1 MTSGRPSVPRSV
13 AGWGT
18 AAVAFVAAYSVLLA
32 LAVLAVVGL
41 AVLDDYAV
49 GVDEGLQHGRGQA
62 AIAYALGETET
73 LRPPG
78 PPHNRYY
85 GVVFEVPLVL
95 VERLL
100 GLTDSRAIYL
110 SRHLLT
116 HLCFLAGGGGAAWLA
131 SRLFGSRW
139 LALLALGLFVLHP
152 RLYAHSFFN
161 AKDIPFLV
169 AFLGCLGLIHR
180 AWQRGGVGAYALC
193 GVGVG
198 VATNLRI
205 MGGGL
210 FVAVVVMRVVD
221 WVRAGNRAE
230 RRQVGRTLGVFGL
243 ASVLTLYAVSPY
255 LWGNPLELL
264 DAIAVLS
271 QHSHRPTMLFQGE
284 AIRWPDLP
292 AHYIPTWL
300 AITTPP
306 GVLLLSLIGTAGGLW
321 QTLTHPGEL
330 LRNPTTRFEGLLVAC
345 VLLPIGAVI
354 VLNAN
359 VYNGWRQMY
368 FLYAPLCL
376 LAVAGLR
383 RLAGMCRWPALRAGV
398 HGLAVAGL
406 AGVVIEMVGLHPYQ
420 HLYFNRLVD
429 RNTPEYLRGQYS
441 MDYWWTAYRE
451 GLEYLF
457 QHYPA
462 SPISLAE
469 YSVNW
474 AILPKADRRRIVF
487 ADGIGEEVD
496 FHMSSPRDKSRNLPF
511 APVVYT
517 RQVYNNTIF
526 TVSAIDPTVVDAA
539 TAERY
544 RQLYQATTAG
554 RPLLRSAFD
563 LYLDGATLTWVKAP
577 CHPADMRG
585 RFVVDVIPVDP
596 AAAAGRPWW
605 RPGAGREV
613 LHFDFFDYG
622 VRVDGACLLRPPLP
636 PYAIQTLEVRM
647 IAPGDIEHLHVAIEW
662 TPAGVT
668 ATERVLNPVVAAT
681 AERYR
686 QLYRATTAGR
696 PLLRSAFDL
705 YLEGATLS
713 WVKAPC
719 RPADVQGRFA
729 VDVIPVDPAA
739 AAGRP
744 GWRPGAG
751 REILHFDFS
760 DYGAYFDGTCLIR
773 HPLPPY
779 AIQTLEVR
787 LITPR
792 EARVDRWHV
801 DTEWHIEWTP
811 AGVTATERVLNP
823 VVAATAERYRQLYR
837 ATTAGRPLLRSAFDL
852 YREGATLSWVKAPC
866 HLADVRGRFVVY
878 VVPVDPAAAAG
889 RPRWRPGAG
898 REILP
903 FRFADYGAS
912 LDGTCLL
919 RHPLP
924 PYAIQTLEARLIT
937 LEGVDRWH
945 VALAW
950 SAAGVRTTDLL
961 EARYR
966 AVVAA
971 PPVARSAF
979 ALYLE
984 GRTLTYVK
992 AGCQRAD
999 TQGLF
1004 FLEVFPRDR
1013 AVLAAAR
1020 RPAGFAV
1027 LDFSFDDWWWHAMPH
1042 VQQAARF
1049 ADKCLATVRLPAYP
1063 LARLRTGQVAEAG
1076 GGWAVDVALPERGG
1090 AGRPLPGV
1098 SQ

>member
-13 AGWGT
+13 GRWCT
-18 AAVAFVAAYSVLLA
+18 AAVAFVAAHSIPLA
-32 LAVLAVVGL
+32 LAVLVVVGM
-41 AVLDDYAV
+41 AVLDDY
-49 GVDEGLQHGRGQA
+49 GVAWDETAQHQIA
-62 AIAYALGETET
+62 QTAIAYALGDTET

-78 PPHNRYY
+78 PPSDRYY

-161 AKDIPFLV
+161 TKDIPFLV
-169 AFLGCLGLIHR
+169 AFLGCLALIHR

-210 FVAVVVMRVVD
+210 FVAVVGGRVVD

-243 ASVLTLYAVSPY
+243 ASVLTLYTVSPY

-284 AIRWPDLP
+284 AIHWPAIP

-306 GVLLLSLIGTAGGLW
+306 GVLLLSLIGAAGVLR
-321 QTLTHPGEL
+321 QTLTHPGEW

-345 VLLPIGAVI
+345 VLLPVGAVI
-354 VLNAN
+354 ILNAN
-359 VYNGWRQMY
+359 VYNNWRHMY

-383 RLAGMCRWPALRAGV
+383 RLAGVCRWPALRVGV
-398 HGLAVAGL
+398 YGLAVAGL

-429 RNTPEYLRGQYS
+429 RHTPEYLRGQY
-441 MDYWWTAYRE
+441 DEGRWGTAYRE
-451 GLEYLF
+451 GLEYLL
-457 QHYPA
+457 QRYPA
-462 SPISLAE
+462 SPVSLVPGHSSGRPTA
-469 YSVNW
+469 YQIRNW
-474 AILPKADRRRIVF
+474 GSLPKADRRRIVF
-487 ADGIGEEVD
+487 ADGMEEEGD
-496 FHMSSPRDKSRNLPF
+496 FYVTDHMFSPWDKSRDLPF
-511 APVVYT
+511 APLVYT
-517 RQVYNNTIF
+517 RQVYNNTIL
-526 TVSAIDPTVVDAA
+526 TVSA
-539 TAERY
+539 
-544 RQLYQATTAG
+544 
-554 RPLLRSAFD
+554 S
-563 LYLDGATLTWVKAP
+563 
-577 CHPADMRG
+577 
-585 RFVVDVIPVDP
+585 DP
-596 AAAAGRPWW
+596 A
-605 RPGAGREV
+605 
-613 LHFDFFDYG
+613 L
-622 VRVDGACLLRPPLP
+622 VD
-636 PYAIQTLEVRM
+636 
-647 IAPGDIEHLHVAIEW
+647 
-662 TPAGVT
+662 
-668 ATERVLNPVVAAT
+668 AAT

-686 QLYRATTAGR
+686 QLYRATTAKP

-713 WVKAPC
+713 WVKVPC
-719 RPADVQGRFA
+719 RPADM
-729 VDVIPVDPAA
+729 
-739 AAGRP
+739 
-744 GWRPGAG
+744 
-751 REILHFDFS
+751 
-760 DYGAYFDGTCLIR
+760 
-773 HPLPPY
+773 
-779 AIQTLEVR
+779 
-787 LITPR
+787 
-792 EARVDRWHV
+792 
-801 DTEWHIEWTP
+801 
-811 AGVTATERVLNP
+811 
-823 VVAATAERYRQLYR
+823 
-837 ATTAGRPLLRSAFDL
+837 
-852 YREGATLSWVKAPC
+852 
-866 HLADVRGRFVVY
+866 RGRFVVY
-878 VVPVDPAAAAG
+878 VVPVDPAAAAD
-889 RPRWRPGAG
+889 RPAWRSGPGI
-898 REILP
+898 EILN
-903 FRFADYGAS
+903 FGFSDYGVR
-912 LDGTCLL
+912 LDGACLI
-919 RHPLP
+919 RCPLP

-937 LEGVDRWH
+937 PGGVDRWH

-950 SAAGVRTTDLL
+950 SAAGVRATDLL
-961 EARYR
+961 EATYR
-966 AVVAA
+966 AAVAT
-971 PPVARSAF
+971 PPVARSDF

-999 TQGLF
+999 TQGRF
-1004 FLEVFPRDR
+1004 FLHVFPRDR
-1013 AVLAAAR
+1013 AVLTAAR

-1027 LDFSFDDWWWHAMPH
+1027 LDFGFDWWRHYMPH

-1063 LARLRTGQVAEAG
+1063 LARLRTGQVASEKPI
-1076 GGWAVDVALPERGG
+1076 WAVEFPVADQVSWPVPASSG
-1090 AGRPLPGV
+1090 AR
-1098 SQ
+1098 S

>member
-1 MTSGRPSVPRSV
+1 MSSGRPSVPWSV

-18 AAVAFVAAYSVLLA
+18 AAVAFVARHSVLLA

-41 AVLDDYAV
+41 AVLDDYGV
-49 GVDEGLQHGRGQA
+49 GVDEELQRGRGQA

-100 GLTDSRAIYL
+100 GLTDSRAIHL

-221 WVRAGNRAE
+221 WVRAGSRAE

-243 ASVLTLYAVSPY
+243 AGVLTLYAVSPY

-264 DAIAVLS
+264 DAIAILS
-271 QHSHRPTMLFQGE
+271 QHPSRPPTLFQGE
-284 AIRWPDLP
+284 AIRWPAIP

-306 GVLLLSLIGTAGGLW
+306 GVLLLSLIGAAGVLW

-345 VLLPIGAVI
+345 VLLPVGAVI

-359 VYNGWRQMY
+359 VYNGWRHMY

-383 RLAGMCRWPALRAGV
+383 RLAGVCRWPALRAGV

-406 AGVVIEMVGLHPYQ
+406 AGVVIEMVGLHPHQ

-429 RNTPEYLRGQYS
+429 RSTPEYLRGQYQ
-441 MDYWWTAYRE
+441 MDSWETAYLE
-451 GLEYLF
+451 GLEYLL
-457 QHYPA
+457 QRQPA
-462 SPISLAE
+462 SPISLVPDRIPP
-469 YSVNW
+469 YIMNR
-474 AILPKADRRRIVF
+474 AILPKADRRRIIL
-487 ADGIGEEVD
+487 ADGVEEGD
-496 FHMSSPRDKSRNLPF
+496 FSLDSSGFRGWGAHYDRPF
-511 APVVYT
+511 APIVYT
-517 RQVYNNTIF
+517 RQVYNNTIL
-526 TVSAIDPTVVDAA
+526 VVRA
-539 TAERY
+539 
-544 RQLYQATTAG
+544 
-554 RPLLRSAFD
+554 S
-563 LYLDGATLTWVKAP
+563 
-577 CHPADMRG
+577 
-585 RFVVDVIPVDP
+585 DP
-596 AAAAGRPWW
+596 AT
-605 RPGAGREV
+605 V
-613 LHFDFFDYG
+613 
-622 VRVDGACLLRPPLP
+622 
-636 PYAIQTLEVRM
+636 
-647 IAPGDIEHLHVAIEW
+647 
-662 TPAGVT
+662 
-668 ATERVLNPVVAAT
+668 
-681 AERYR
+681 
-686 QLYRATTAGR
+686 
-696 PLLRSAFDL
+696 
-705 YLEGATLS
+705 
-713 WVKAPC
+713 
-719 RPADVQGRFA
+719 
-729 VDVIPVDPAA
+729 
-739 AAGRP
+739 
-744 GWRPGAG
+744 
-751 REILHFDFS
+751 
-760 DYGAYFDGTCLIR
+760 
-773 HPLPPY
+773 
-779 AIQTLEVR
+779 
-787 LITPR
+787 
-792 EARVDRWHV
+792 
-801 DTEWHIEWTP
+801 
-811 AGVTATERVLNP
+811 
-823 VVAATAERYRQLYR
+823 ERYRQLYR

-852 YREGATLSWVKAPC
+852 YRDGATLSWVKAPC
-866 HLADVRGRFVVY
+866 RLADVWGRFTVY

-889 RPRWRPGAG
+889 RPRWRPGPG

-903 FRFADYGAS
+903 FRFSDYGVH
-912 LDGTCLL
+912 LDGACLI

-937 LEGVDRWH
+937 PGGVDRWH

-966 AVVAA
+966 AVVAV

-999 TQGLF
+999 TRGRF
-1004 FLEVFPRDR
+1004 FLHVFPRDR
-1013 AVLAAAR
+1013 GVLAAAR
-1020 RPAGFAV
+1020 RSLGFAV
-1027 LDFSFDDWWWHAMPH
+1027 LDFSFDDWWRHAMPH

-1049 ADKCLATVRLPAYP
+1049 ADKCLATVQLPAYP
-1063 LARLRTGQVAEAG
+1063 LARLRTGQVAGAG

>member
-1 MTSGRPSVPRSV
+1 MSSGRPSVPWSV

-18 AAVAFVAAYSVLLA
+18 AAVAFVARHSVLLA

-41 AVLDDYAV
+41 AVLDDYGV
-49 GVDEGLQHGRGQA
+49 GVDEDQQHGIGQT
-62 AIAYALGETET
+62 AIAYALGDTET

-78 PPHNRYY
+78 PSHNRYY

-131 SRLFGSRW
+131 ARLFGSRW

-161 AKDIPFLV
+161 TKDIPFLV
-169 AFLGCLGLIHR
+169 AFLGCLALIHR

-210 FVAVVVMRVVD
+210 FVAVMVMRVVD

-243 ASVLTLYAVSPY
+243 AGALTLYAVSPY

-271 QHSHRPTMLFQGE
+271 QHPYRPTMLFQGE
-284 AIRWPDLP
+284 VIRWPAIP

-306 GVLLLSLIGTAGGLW
+306 GVLLLSLIGAAGVLW
-321 QTLTHPGEL
+321 QTLTHPGEW

-345 VLLPIGAVI
+345 VLLPVGAVI

-359 VYNGWRQMY
+359 VNNGWRQMY

-383 RLAGMCRWPALRAGV
+383 RLAGVCRWPALRAGV

-406 AGVVIEMVGLHPYQ
+406 AGVVIEMVELHPYQ

-429 RNTPEYLRGQYS
+429 RHTPEYLRGQYG
-441 MDYWWTAYRE
+441 MDYWLTAHRE
-451 GLEYLF
+451 GLEYLLRR
-457 QHYPA
+457 YPA
-462 SPISLAE
+462 SPVSLVPE
-469 YSVNW
+469 HPNDIHPYTMNR
-474 AILPKADRRRIVF
+474 AILPKADRRRLVI
-487 ADGIGEEVD
+487 ADGMEEGD
-496 FHMSSPRDKSRNLPF
+496 FSLHNSGFRGWEARYDRPF
-511 APVVYT
+511 APIVYT
-517 RQVYNNTIF
+517 RQVYNNTILVVRASDPA
-526 TVSAIDPTVVDAA
+526 TV
-539 TAERY
+539 ERY
-544 RQLYQATTAG
+544 RQFYRVATAG
-554 RPLLRSAFD
+554 PPLLRSEFD
-563 LYLDGATLTWVKAP
+563 LYLD
-577 CHPADMRG
+577 
-585 RFVVDVIPVDP
+585 
-596 AAAAGRPWW
+596 
-605 RPGAGREV
+605 
-613 LHFDFFDYG
+613 
-622 VRVDGACLLRPPLP
+622 
-636 PYAIQTLEVRM
+636 
-647 IAPGDIEHLHVAIEW
+647 
-662 TPAGVT
+662 
-668 ATERVLNPVVAAT
+668 
-681 AERYR
+681 
-686 QLYRATTAGR
+686 
-696 PLLRSAFDL
+696 
-705 YLEGATLS
+705 GATLS

-719 RPADVQGRFA
+719 R
-729 VDVIPVDPAA
+729 
-739 AAGRP
+739 
-744 GWRPGAG
+744 
-751 REILHFDFS
+751 
-760 DYGAYFDGTCLIR
+760 
-773 HPLPPY
+773 
-779 AIQTLEVR
+779 
-787 LITPR
+787 
-792 EARVDRWHV
+792 
-801 DTEWHIEWTP
+801 
-811 AGVTATERVLNP
+811 
-823 VVAATAERYRQLYR
+823 
-837 ATTAGRPLLRSAFDL
+837 
-852 YREGATLSWVKAPC
+852 
-866 HLADVRGRFVVY
+866 LADVWGRFTVY

-889 RPRWRPGAG
+889 RPRWRPGPG

-903 FRFADYGAS
+903 FRFADYGVH
-912 LDGTCLL
+912 LDGACLI

-937 LEGVDRWH
+937 PGGVDRWH

-961 EARYR
+961 QARYR

-999 TQGLF
+999 TRGRF
-1004 FLEVFPRDR
+1004 FLEVFPRER
-1013 AVLAAAR
+1013 GVLAAAR
-1020 RPAGFAV
+1020 RSLGFAV
-1027 LDFSFDDWWWHAMPH
+1027 LDFSFDDWWRHAMPH

-1049 ADKCLATVRLPAYP
+1049 ADKCLATVQLPAYP
-1063 LARLRTGQVAEAG
+1063 LARLRTGQVAGAG

>member
-1 MTSGRPSVPRSV
+1 MSSGRPSVPRSV

-18 AAVAFVAAYSVLLA
+18 AAVAFVARHRVLLA
-32 LAVLAVVGL
+32 LAVLAVVGV
-41 AVLDDYAV
+41 AVLDDYGV
-49 GVDEGLQHGRGQA
+49 GVDEGQQRVIGQT
-62 AIAYALGETET
+62 AIAYALGDTET
-73 LRPPG
+73 LHPPG
-78 PPHNRYY
+78 PPSDRYY

-152 RLYAHSFFN
+152 RLYAHSFVN
-161 AKDIPFLV
+161 TKDIPFLV
-169 AFLGCLGLIHR
+169 AFLGCLALIHR

-243 ASVLTLYAVSPY
+243 AGVLTLYAVSPH
-255 LWGNPLELL
+255 LWSNPLEVVETFT
-264 DAIAVLS
+264 VLS
-271 QHSHRPTMLFQGE
+271 QHPYRPSMLFQGE
-284 AIRWPDLP
+284 FISWPDLP

-306 GVLLLSLIGTAGGLW
+306 GVLLLSLIGTAGVLW

-330 LRNPTTRFEGLLVAC
+330 LRNPATRFEGLLVAC
-345 VLLPIGAVI
+345 VLLPVGVVI

-359 VYNGWRQMY
+359 VYNGWRHMY

-383 RLAGMCRWPALRAGV
+383 RLAGVCRWPALRAGV
-398 HGLAVAGL
+398 YGLAVAGL

-429 RNTPEYLRGQYS
+429 RSTPEYLRGQYR
-441 MDYWWTAYRE
+441 MDSWRTAHRE
-451 GLEYLF
+451 GLEYLL
-457 QHYPA
+457 QRQPA
-462 SPISLAE
+462 SPVLVKDSM
-469 YSVNW
+469 SR

-487 ADGIGEEVD
+487 ADGREEEVD
-496 FHMSSPRDKSRNLPF
+496 FYVTTYMSNLWDKSRNLPF
-511 APVVYT
+511 APIVYT
-517 RQVYNNTIF
+517 RQVYNNTIL
-526 TVSAIDPTVVDAA
+526 TVLAIDPTVVDAA

-544 RQLYQATTAG
+544 RQL
-554 RPLLRSAFD
+554 
-563 LYLDGATLTWVKAP
+563 
-577 CHPADMRG
+577 H
-585 RFVVDVIPVDP
+585 
-596 AAAAGRPWW
+596 
-605 RPGAGREV
+605 
-613 LHFDFFDYG
+613 
-622 VRVDGACLLRPPLP
+622 
-636 PYAIQTLEVRM
+636 
-647 IAPGDIEHLHVAIEW
+647 
-662 TPAGVT
+662 
-668 ATERVLNPVVAAT
+668 
-681 AERYR
+681 
-686 QLYRATTAGR
+686 
-696 PLLRSAFDL
+696 
-705 YLEGATLS
+705 
-713 WVKAPC
+713 
-719 RPADVQGRFA
+719 
-729 VDVIPVDPAA
+729 
-739 AAGRP
+739 
-744 GWRPGAG
+744 
-751 REILHFDFS
+751 
-760 DYGAYFDGTCLIR
+760 
-773 HPLPPY
+773 
-779 AIQTLEVR
+779 
-787 LITPR
+787 
-792 EARVDRWHV
+792 
-801 DTEWHIEWTP
+801 
-811 AGVTATERVLNP
+811 
-823 VVAATAERYRQLYR
+823 R

-852 YREGATLSWVKAPC
+852 YRDGATLTWVKAPC
-866 HLADVRGRFVVY
+866 RPADVRGRFVVS

-889 RPRWRPGAG
+889 RPVWRPRSG
-898 REILP
+898 REILH
-903 FRFADYGAS
+903 FDFYDYGVR
-912 LDGTCLL
+912 LDGACLL

-924 PYAIQTLEARLIT
+924 PYAIQTLEARQIAPG
-937 LEGVDRWH
+937 GVDRWH

-950 SAAGVRTTDLL
+950 SAAGVRATDLL

-966 AVVAA
+966 AVVAV

-992 AGCQRAD
+992 AGCQPAD
-999 TQGLF
+999 TQGRF
-1004 FLEVFPRDR
+1004 FLHVFPRDR

-1020 RPAGFAV
+1020 RSLGFAV
-1027 LDFSFDDWWWHAMPH
+1027 LAFGFDGWRHDISH

-1049 ADKCLATVRLPAYP
+1049 ADKCLVTVRLPSYP

>member
-1 MTSGRPSVPRSV
+1 MSSGRPSVPRSV

-18 AAVAFVAAYSVLLA
+18 AAVAFVARHSVLLA

-41 AVLDDYAV
+41 AVLDDYGV
-49 GVDEGLQHGRGQA
+49 GVDEQALRRIAQA
-62 AIAYALGETET
+62 AIAYALGDTET

-78 PPHNRYY
+78 PSHNRYY

-161 AKDIPFLV
+161 TKDIPFLV
-169 AFLGCLGLIHR
+169 AFLGCLALIHR

-210 FVAVVVMRVVD
+210 FVAVMVMRVVD

-243 ASVLTLYAVSPY
+243 ASALTLYAVSPY

-271 QHSHRPTMLFQGE
+271 QHPYRPPMLFQGE
-284 AIRWPDLP
+284 VIRWPAIP

-306 GVLLLSLIGTAGGLW
+306 GVLLLSLIGAAGVLW
-321 QTLTHPGEL
+321 QTLTHPGEW

-345 VLLPIGAVI
+345 VLLPVGAVI

-383 RLAGMCRWPALRAGV
+383 RLAGVCRWPALRAGV
-398 HGLAVAGL
+398 YGLAVAGL

-429 RNTPEYLRGQYS
+429 RHTPEYLRGQY
-441 MDYWWTAYRE
+441 DEGRWETAYRE
-451 GLEYLF
+451 GLEYLL

-462 SPISLAE
+462 SPVL
-469 YSVNW
+469 VNRSMSR

-487 ADGIGEEVD
+487 ADEIEEEVD
-496 FHMSSPRDKSRNLPF
+496 FHVTDHISNPWDKRRDRPF

-539 TAERY
+539 T
-544 RQLYQATTAG
+544 
-554 RPLLRSAFD
+554 
-563 LYLDGATLTWVKAP
+563 V
-577 CHPADMRG
+577 
-585 RFVVDVIPVDP
+585 
-596 AAAAGRPWW
+596 
-605 RPGAGREV
+605 
-613 LHFDFFDYG
+613 
-622 VRVDGACLLRPPLP
+622 
-636 PYAIQTLEVRM
+636 
-647 IAPGDIEHLHVAIEW
+647 
-662 TPAGVT
+662 
-668 ATERVLNPVVAAT
+668 
-681 AERYR
+681 ERYR
-686 QLYRATTAGR
+686 QLYRATTAGP

-705 YLEGATLS
+705 YLEGATLT

-719 RPADVQGRFA
+719 RPADVRGRFA

-739 AAGRP
+739 AAGHLR
-744 GWRPGAG
+744 WRPGAG
-751 REILHFDFS
+751 REVLHFGFS
-760 DYGAYFDGTCLIR
+760 DYGVRVDGACLLR

-779 AIQTLEVR
+779 AIHALEVR
-787 LITPR
+787 MVAPGDIERL
-792 EARVDRWHV
+792 HV
-801 DTEWHIEWTP
+801 DIEWTP
-811 AGVTATERVLNP
+811 AGVTATERVLDP
-823 VVAATAERYRQLYR
+823 VDGATAERYRQLYR
-837 ATTAGRPLLRSAFDL
+837 ATTAGPPLLRSEFDL
-852 YREGATLSWVKAPC
+852 YLDGATLSWVKAPC
-866 HLADVRGRFVVY
+866 LPADVQGRFVVY

-889 RPRWRPGAG
+889 RPRWRPGPG
-898 REILP
+898 REIRH
-903 FRFADYGAS
+903 FDFSDYGVH
-912 LDGTCLL
+912 LDGACLI

-937 LEGVDRWH
+937 PGGVDRWH

-950 SAAGVRTTDLL
+950 SAAGVRAIDLL

-979 ALYLE
+979 ALYLD

-999 TQGLF
+999 TRGRF
-1004 FLEVFPRDR
+1004 FLHVFPRDR

-1020 RPAGFAV
+1020 RSLGFAV
-1027 LDFSFDDWWWHAMPH
+1027 LDFGFDWWRHDISH

-1049 ADKCLATVRLPAYP
+1049 ADKCLATVQLPSYP
-1063 LARLRTGQVAEAG
+1063 LARLRTGQVAGAG
-1076 GGWAVDVALPERGG
+1076 RGWAVDVALPERGG

>member
-18 AAVAFVAAYSVLLA
+18 AAVAFVAAHSVLLA

-41 AVLDDYAV
+41 AVVDDYGV
-49 GVDEGLQHGRGQA
+49 GRDDPGQRGIGQA
-62 AIAYALGETET
+62 AIAYALGDTET

-78 PPHNRYY
+78 PSHNRYY

-161 AKDIPFLV
+161 TKDIPFLV
-169 AFLGCLGLIHR
+169 AFLGCLALIHR

-210 FVAVVVMRVVD
+210 FVAVMVMRVVD
-221 WVRAGNRAE
+221 WVRAGSRAE

-243 ASVLTLYAVSPY
+243 AGVLTLYAVSPY

-271 QHSHRPTMLFQGE
+271 QHPYRPSMLFQGE
-284 AIRWPDLP
+284 VIRWPDLP

-306 GVLLLSLIGTAGGLW
+306 GVLLLSLIGAAGVLW
-321 QTLTHPGEL
+321 RTLTHPGEW

-345 VLLPIGAVI
+345 VLLPVGAVI

-359 VYNGWRQMY
+359 VYDGWRQMY

-383 RLAGMCRWPALRAGV
+383 RLVGVCRWPALRAGV
-398 HGLAVAGL
+398 YGLAVAGL

-420 HLYFNRLVD
+420 HLYFNWLVD
-429 RNTPEYLRGQYS
+429 RRTPEYLRGQYR
-441 MDYWWTAYRE
+441 MDSWWTAHRE
-451 GLEYLF
+451 GLEYLL
-457 QHYPA
+457 QRYPA
-462 SPISLAE
+462 SPISL
-469 YSVNW
+469 VRDHIHPDIMNR
-474 AILPKADRRRIVF
+474 AILPKADRRRIIF
-487 ADGIGEEVD
+487 ADGVEEEEGD
-496 FHMSSPRDKSRNLPF
+496 FHVTEHMSNPWDKSRDRSFVPI
-511 APVVYT
+511 VYA

-544 RQLYQATTAG
+544 RQLYRATTAG
-554 RPLLRSAFD
+554 PPLLRSVFD
-563 LYLDGATLTWVKAP
+563 LYLDG
-577 CHPADMRG
+577 
-585 RFVVDVIPVDP
+585 
-596 AAAAGRPWW
+596 
-605 RPGAGREV
+605 
-613 LHFDFFDYG
+613 
-622 VRVDGACLLRPPLP
+622 
-636 PYAIQTLEVRM
+636 
-647 IAPGDIEHLHVAIEW
+647 
-662 TPAGVT
+662 
-668 ATERVLNPVVAAT
+668 
-681 AERYR
+681 
-686 QLYRATTAGR
+686 
-696 PLLRSAFDL
+696 S
-705 YLEGATLS
+705 TLS

-719 RPADVQGRFA
+719 RPADMRGRF
-729 VDVIPVDPAA
+729 VVHVVPVDPAA
-739 AAGRP
+739 AEVLR
-744 GWRPGAG
+744 
-751 REILHFDFS
+751 FDFF
-760 DYGAYFDGTCLIR
+760 DYGVRLDGACLIR

-779 AIQTLEVR
+779 PIHALEVR
-787 LITPR
+787 LITPGKGR
-792 EARVDRWHV
+792 ADHWHV
-801 DTEWHIEWTP
+801 DIGWSP
-811 AGVTATERVLNP
+811 AGVTATERVPDP
-823 VVAATAERYRQLYR
+823 VDAATAERYRQLYR

-866 HLADVRGRFVVY
+866 HLADVQGRFTVDVIPVDPAAAAGRPGWRPGAGREILHFGFSDYGAYLDGTCLLRHPLPPYAIRALEVHMVAPGDIERLHVDIEWTPAGVTVTERVPDPVDAATVERYRQLYRATTAGPPLLRSAFDLYREGATLSWVKVPCRPADVQGRFVVY

-889 RPRWRPGAG
+889 RPGWRPGAG

-912 LDGTCLL
+912 LDGRCLL

-999 TQGLF
+999 TQGRF

-1020 RPAGFAV
+1020 RSLGFAV
-1027 LDFSFDDWWWHAMPH
+1027 LDFGFDWWRHAMPH
-1042 VQQAARF
+1042 VQQATRF
-1049 ADKCLATVRLPAYP
+1049 ADKCLATVRLPSYP

-1076 GGWAVDVALPERGG
+1076 GGWAVDVALPERSG

-1098 SQ
+1098 PQ

>member
-1 MTSGRPSVPRSV
+1 MRPADIRGTAGGTSMAAHLGRLIVTSVPRSV
-13 AGWGT
+13 GRWST
-18 AAVAFVAAYSVLLA
+18 AAVAFVAAHSVLLA

-41 AVLDDYAV
+41 AVLDDYGV
-49 GVDEGLQHGRGQA
+49 GWDEKEQHGIGQA
-62 AIAYALGETET
+62 AIAYALGDTET

-152 RLYAHSFFN
+152 RLYAHSFVN
-161 AKDIPFLV
+161 TKDIPFLV
-169 AFLGCLGLIHR
+169 AFLGCLALIHR

-210 FVAVVVMRVVD
+210 FVAVMVMRVVD

-284 AIRWPDLP
+284 VIRWPDLP

-306 GVLLLSLIGTAGGLW
+306 GVLLLSLIGAAGVLW

-345 VLLPIGAVI
+345 VLLPVGAVI

-359 VYNGWRQMY
+359 VYHNWRQMY

-383 RLAGMCRWPALRAGV
+383 RLAGVCRWPALRAGV
-398 HGLAVAGL
+398 YGLAVAGL

-429 RNTPEYLRGQYS
+429 RHTPEYLRGQYD
-441 MDYWWTAYRE
+441 MEYWGMAYRE
-451 GLEYLF
+451 GLEYLL
-457 QHYPA
+457 QRYPT
-462 SPISLAE
+462 SPVSLA
-469 YSVNW
+469 SGRPNGHPTGRHIRNW
-474 AILPKADRRRIVF
+474 DILPKAARRRIVF
-487 ADGIGEEVD
+487 ADGMEEEGD
-496 FHMSSPRDKSRNLPF
+496 FHVTSHVFTGWRDSLDRPF

-517 RQVYNNTIF
+517 RQVYNNTIL
-526 TVSAIDPTVVDAA
+526 TVSASDPALVDAA
-539 TAERY
+539 TVERY
-544 RQLYQATTAG
+544 RQLYRATTAG
-554 RPLLRSAFD
+554 PPLLRSAFD
-563 LYLDGATLTWVKAP
+563 LYLDGTTLTWVKAP
-577 CHPADMRG
+577 CRPADVRG
-585 RFVVDVIPVDP
+585 RFVVHVVPVDP
-596 AAAAGRPWW
+596 ADADAAAADRPAW
-605 RPGAGREV
+605 RRAPGTEV
-613 LHFDFFDYG
+613 LNFIFPDYG
-622 VRVDGACLLRPPLP
+622 VRVDGACLIRRTLP
-636 PYAIQTLEVRM
+636 PY
-647 IAPGDIEHLHVAIEW
+647 P
-662 TPAGVT
+662 
-668 ATERVLNPVVAAT
+668 
-681 AERYR
+681 
-686 QLYRATTAGR
+686 
-696 PLLRSAFDL
+696 
-705 YLEGATLS
+705 
-713 WVKAPC
+713 
-719 RPADVQGRFA
+719 
-729 VDVIPVDPAA
+729 
-739 AAGRP
+739 
-744 GWRPGAG
+744 
-751 REILHFDFS
+751 
-760 DYGAYFDGTCLIR
+760 
-773 HPLPPY
+773 
-779 AIQTLEVR
+779 
-787 LITPR
+787 
-792 EARVDRWHV
+792 
-801 DTEWHIEWTP
+801 
-811 AGVTATERVLNP
+811 
-823 VVAATAERYRQLYR
+823 
-837 ATTAGRPLLRSAFDL
+837 
-852 YREGATLSWVKAPC
+852 
-866 HLADVRGRFVVY
+866 
-878 VVPVDPAAAAG
+878 
-889 RPRWRPGAG
+889 
-898 REILP
+898 
-903 FRFADYGAS
+903 
-912 LDGTCLL
+912 
-919 RHPLP
+919 
-924 PYAIQTLEARLIT
+924 IQTLEARLFVP
-937 LEGVDRWH
+937 EGVDRWH

-950 SAAGVRTTDLL
+950 SAAGVTATDLL
-961 EARYR
+961 EATYR
-966 AVVAA
+966 AAVAA

-979 ALYLE
+979 ALYLD

-999 TQGLF
+999 TQGRF
-1004 FLEVFPRDR
+1004 FLHVFPRDR
-1013 AVLAAAR
+1013 AVLTAAR
-1020 RPAGFAV
+1020 RPFGFAV
-1027 LDFSFDDWWWHAMPH
+1027 LDFGFHRWRHRLPH

-1063 LARLRTGQVAEAG
+1063 LARLRTGQVTAAG
-1076 GGWAVDVALPERGG
+1076 LGWEVEWASPE
-1090 AGRPLPGV
+1090 
-1098 SQ
+1098 

>member
-1 MTSGRPSVPRSV
+1 MTSGRPSVLRGV

-18 AAVAFVAAYSVLLA
+18 AAVAFVARHSVLLA
-32 LAVLAVVGL
+32 LAILAVVGL
-41 AVLDDYAV
+41 AVLDDYGV
-49 GVDEGLQHGRGQA
+49 GVDGELRRGRGQT
-62 AIAYALGETET
+62 AIAYALGDTET

-139 LALLALGLFVLHP
+139 LALLALSLFVLHP

-161 AKDIPFLV
+161 TKDIPFLV
-169 AFLGCLGLIHR
+169 TFLGCLALIHR
-180 AWQRGGVGAYALC
+180 AWQRGGVGAYVLC

-210 FVAVVVMRVVD
+210 FVLVVVMRVVD

-243 ASVLTLYAVSPY
+243 AGVLTLYAVSPY

-271 QHSHRPTMLFQGE
+271 QHPLRSPMLFQGE
-284 AIRWPDLP
+284 LIRWPAIP

-306 GVLLLSLIGTAGGLW
+306 GVLLLSLIGAAGVLR

-345 VLLPIGAVI
+345 VLLPVGAVI
-354 VLNAN
+354 VLNTN
-359 VYNGWRQMY
+359 VYDGWRQMY

-383 RLAGMCRWPALRAGV
+383 RLAGVCRWPALRAGV
-398 HGLAVAGL
+398 YGLAVAGL
-406 AGVVIEMVGLHPYQ
+406 AGVVIEMVELHPYQ

-429 RNTPEYLRGQYS
+429 RHTPEYLRGQYG
-441 MDYWWTAYRE
+441 MDYWLTAHRE
-451 GLEYLF
+451 GLEYLLRR
-457 QHYPA
+457 YPA
-462 SPISLAE
+462 SPVSLVPE
-469 YSVNW
+469 HPNDIHPYTMNR
-474 AILPKADRRRIVF
+474 AILPKADRRRLVI
-487 ADGIGEEVD
+487 ADGMEEGD
-496 FHMSSPRDKSRNLPF
+496 FSLHNSGFRGWEARYDRPF
-511 APVVYT
+511 APIIYT
-517 RQVYNNTIF
+517 RQVYNNTILVVRASDPA
-526 TVSAIDPTVVDAA
+526 TV
-539 TAERY
+539 ERY
-544 RQLYQATTAG
+544 RQFYRVATAG
-554 RPLLRSAFD
+554 PPLLRSEFD
-563 LYLDGATLTWVKAP
+563 LYLD
-577 CHPADMRG
+577 
-585 RFVVDVIPVDP
+585 
-596 AAAAGRPWW
+596 
-605 RPGAGREV
+605 
-613 LHFDFFDYG
+613 
-622 VRVDGACLLRPPLP
+622 
-636 PYAIQTLEVRM
+636 
-647 IAPGDIEHLHVAIEW
+647 
-662 TPAGVT
+662 
-668 ATERVLNPVVAAT
+668 
-681 AERYR
+681 
-686 QLYRATTAGR
+686 
-696 PLLRSAFDL
+696 
-705 YLEGATLS
+705 GATLS

-719 RPADVQGRFA
+719 RPADV
-729 VDVIPVDPAA
+729 
-739 AAGRP
+739 
-744 GWRPGAG
+744 
-751 REILHFDFS
+751 
-760 DYGAYFDGTCLIR
+760 
-773 HPLPPY
+773 
-779 AIQTLEVR
+779 
-787 LITPR
+787 
-792 EARVDRWHV
+792 
-801 DTEWHIEWTP
+801 
-811 AGVTATERVLNP
+811 
-823 VVAATAERYRQLYR
+823 
-837 ATTAGRPLLRSAFDL
+837 
-852 YREGATLSWVKAPC
+852 
-866 HLADVRGRFVVY
+866 RGHFVVY

-889 RPRWRPGAG
+889 RPRWRPGPG

-903 FRFADYGAS
+903 FRFSDYGVH
-912 LDGTCLL
+912 LDGACLI

-937 LEGVDRWH
+937 PGGVDRWH

-950 SAAGVRTTDLL
+950 SAAGVRATDLL

-979 ALYLE
+979 ALYLD

-999 TQGLF
+999 TRGRF

-1020 RPAGFAV
+1020 RSLGFAV
-1027 LDFSFDDWWWHAMPH
+1027 LDFGFDWWRHDISH
-1042 VQQAARF
+1042 VQQTARF

-1063 LARLRTGQVAEAG
+1063 LARLRTGQVAGVG

>member
-1 MTSGRPSVPRSV
+1 MTSGRPSVLRGV

-49 GVDEGLQHGRGQA
+49 GLDGDQQRGIGQA
-62 AIAYALGETET
+62 AIAYALGDTET
-73 LRPPG
+73 LHTYPDS
-78 PPHNRYY
+78 PHNRYY

-161 AKDIPFLV
+161 TKDIPFLV
-169 AFLGCLGLIHR
+169 AFLGCLALIHR

-221 WVRAGNRAE
+221 WVWAGSRAE

-243 ASVLTLYAVSPY
+243 AGVLTLYAVSPY

-271 QHSHRPTMLFQGE
+271 QHPTRPPMLFQGE
-284 AIRWPDLP
+284 VIRWPDLP

-306 GVLLLSLIGTAGGLW
+306 GVLLLSLIGAAGVLW

-345 VLLPIGAVI
+345 VLLPVGAVI
-354 VLNAN
+354 VLNAS
-359 VYNGWRQMY
+359 VYNGWQQMY

-429 RNTPEYLRGQYS
+429 RNTPEYLRGQYQ
-441 MDYWWTAYRE
+441 MDSWETAYRE
-451 GLEYLF
+451 GLEYLL
-457 QHYPA
+457 QRQPA
-462 SPISLAE
+462 SPISLVRGRIPP
-469 YSVNW
+469 YIMNR
-474 AILPKADRRRIVF
+474 AILPKADRRRIIL
-487 ADGIGEEVD
+487 ADGVEEGD
-496 FHMSSPRDKSRNLPF
+496 FSLDSSGFRGWGAHYDRPF
-511 APVVYT
+511 APIVYT
-517 RQVYNNTIF
+517 RQVYNNTIL
-526 TVSAIDPTVVDAA
+526 VVRA
-539 TAERY
+539 
-544 RQLYQATTAG
+544 
-554 RPLLRSAFD
+554 S
-563 LYLDGATLTWVKAP
+563 
-577 CHPADMRG
+577 
-585 RFVVDVIPVDP
+585 DP
-596 AAAAGRPWW
+596 AT
-605 RPGAGREV
+605 V
-613 LHFDFFDYG
+613 
-622 VRVDGACLLRPPLP
+622 
-636 PYAIQTLEVRM
+636 
-647 IAPGDIEHLHVAIEW
+647 
-662 TPAGVT
+662 
-668 ATERVLNPVVAAT
+668 
-681 AERYR
+681 
-686 QLYRATTAGR
+686 
-696 PLLRSAFDL
+696 
-705 YLEGATLS
+705 
-713 WVKAPC
+713 
-719 RPADVQGRFA
+719 
-729 VDVIPVDPAA
+729 
-739 AAGRP
+739 
-744 GWRPGAG
+744 
-751 REILHFDFS
+751 
-760 DYGAYFDGTCLIR
+760 
-773 HPLPPY
+773 
-779 AIQTLEVR
+779 
-787 LITPR
+787 
-792 EARVDRWHV
+792 
-801 DTEWHIEWTP
+801 
-811 AGVTATERVLNP
+811 
-823 VVAATAERYRQLYR
+823 ERYRQLYR

-852 YREGATLSWVKAPC
+852 YRDGATLSWVKAPC
-866 HLADVRGRFVVY
+866 RLADVWGRFTVY

-889 RPRWRPGAG
+889 RPRWRPGPG

-903 FRFADYGAS
+903 FRFSDYGVH
-912 LDGTCLL
+912 LDGACLI

-937 LEGVDRWH
+937 PDGVDRWH

-950 SAAGVRTTDLL
+950 SAAGVRATDLL

-966 AVVAA
+966 AVVAV

-999 TQGLF
+999 TRGRF
-1004 FLEVFPRDR
+1004 FLHVFPRDR

-1020 RPAGFAV
+1020 RSLGFAV
-1027 LDFSFDDWWWHAMPH
+1027 LDFSFDDWWRHAMPH

-1049 ADKCLATVRLPAYP
+1049 ADKCLATVQLPAYP
-1063 LARLRTGQVAEAG
+1063 LARLRTGQVAGAG

>member
-1 MTSGRPSVPRSV
+1 MTSGRPSVLRGV
-13 AGWGT
+13 ARWCT
-18 AAVAFVAAYSVLLA
+18 AAVAFVAAHSVLLA
-32 LAVLAVVGL
+32 LAVLAVVGV
-41 AVLDDYAV
+41 AVLDDYGAA
-49 GVDEGLQHGRGQA
+49 VDEEYQRGRGQA
-62 AIAYALGETET
+62 AIAYALGDTET

-131 SRLFGSRW
+131 ARLFGSRW

-152 RLYAHSFFN
+152 RLYAHSFVN
-161 AKDIPFLV
+161 TKDIPFLV
-169 AFLGCLGLIHR
+169 AFLGCLALIHR

-210 FVAVVVMRVVD
+210 FVAVMVMRVVD

-271 QHSHRPTMLFQGE
+271 QHPYRPTMLFQGE
-284 AIRWPDLP
+284 LIRWPAIP

-306 GVLLLSLIGTAGGLW
+306 GVLLLSLIGAAGVLW

-330 LRNPTTRFEGLLVAC
+330 LRNPTTCFEGLLVAC
-345 VLLPIGAVI
+345 VLLPVGAVI

-383 RLAGMCRWPALRAGV
+383 RLAGVCRWPALRAGV
-398 HGLAVAGL
+398 YGLAVAGL

-429 RNTPEYLRGQYS
+429 RHTPEYLRGQYD
-441 MDYWWTAYRE
+441 MEYWGMAYRE
-451 GLEYLF
+451 GLEYLL
-457 QHYPA
+457 QRYPNSPVSLVPSHSSDRPGIHYTMNR
-462 SPISLAE
+462 
-469 YSVNW
+469 V
-474 AILPKADRRRIVF
+474 ILPKADRRRLVF
-487 ADGIGEEVD
+487 ADGVEEQGD
-496 FHMSSPRDKSRNLPF
+496 FHVTDHRYSFDRPF

-517 RQVYNNTIF
+517 RQVYNNTIL
-526 TVSAIDPTVVDAA
+526 TVSASDPALVDAA
-539 TAERY
+539 TVERY
-544 RQLYQATTAG
+544 RQFYRAATAG
-554 RPLLRSAFD
+554 PPLLRSAFD
-563 LYLDGATLTWVKAP
+563 LYLDGT
-577 CHPADMRG
+577 
-585 RFVVDVIPVDP
+585 
-596 AAAAGRPWW
+596 
-605 RPGAGREV
+605 
-613 LHFDFFDYG
+613 
-622 VRVDGACLLRPPLP
+622 
-636 PYAIQTLEVRM
+636 
-647 IAPGDIEHLHVAIEW
+647 
-662 TPAGVT
+662 
-668 ATERVLNPVVAAT
+668 
-681 AERYR
+681 
-686 QLYRATTAGR
+686 
-696 PLLRSAFDL
+696 
-705 YLEGATLS
+705 TLS

-719 RPADVQGRFA
+719 RLADVWGRF
-729 VDVIPVDPAA
+729 VVHIIPVDPAA
-739 AAGRP
+739 AADRP
-744 GWRPGAG
+744 GWRPGPG
-751 REILHFDFS
+751 REIWHFGFY
-760 DYGAYFDGTCLIR
+760 DYG
-773 HPLPPY
+773 
-779 AIQTLEVR
+779 VR
-787 LITPR
+787 L
-792 EARVDRWHV
+792 D
-801 DTEWHIEWTP
+801 
-811 AGVTATERVLNP
+811 
-823 VVAATAERYRQLYR
+823 
-837 ATTAGRPLLRSAFDL
+837 
-852 YREGATLSWVKAPC
+852 GA
-866 HLADVRGRFVVY
+866 
-878 VVPVDPAAAAG
+878 
-889 RPRWRPGAG
+889 
-898 REILP
+898 
-903 FRFADYGAS
+903 
-912 LDGTCLL
+912 CLL

-937 LEGVDRWH
+937 PGGVDRWH
-945 VALAW
+945 IALAW
-950 SAAGVRTTDLL
+950 SAAGVRATDLL
-961 EARYR
+961 QAKYR

-999 TQGLF
+999 TQGRF

-1020 RPAGFAV
+1020 RSLGFAV
-1027 LDFSFDDWWWHAMPH
+1027 LDFGFDWWRHDISH

-1076 GGWAVDVALPERGG
+1076 RGWAVDVALPERGG

>member
-1 MTSGRPSVPRSV
+1 MTSRRPSVLRGV
-13 AGWGT
+13 ARWST
-18 AAVAFVAAYSVLLA
+18 AAVAFVAAHGVPLA
-32 LAVLAVVGL
+32 LAVLVVVGL

-49 GVDEGLQHGRGQA
+49 GLDGDQQHGIGQA

-78 PPHNRYY
+78 PPQNRYY

-100 GLTDSRAIYL
+100 DLTDSRAIHL

-161 AKDIPFLV
+161 TKDIPFLV

-180 AWQRGGVGAYALC
+180 AWQRGGGGAYALC

-221 WVRAGNRAE
+221 WVRAGSRVE

-271 QHSHRPTMLFQGE
+271 QRPYRPTMLFQGE
-284 AIRWPDLP
+284 FISWPAIP

-306 GVLLLSLIGTAGGLW
+306 GVLLLSLIGAAGVLW
-321 QTLTHPGEL
+321 QTLTHPGEW

-345 VLLPIGAVI
+345 VLLPVGAVI

-359 VYNGWRQMY
+359 VYSGWRHMY

-383 RLAGMCRWPALRAGV
+383 RLAGVCRWPALRAGV
-398 HGLAVAGL
+398 YGLAVAGV
-406 AGVVIEMVGLHPYQ
+406 AGLVIEMVGLHPYQ

-429 RNTPEYLRGQYS
+429 RRTPEYLRGQYD
-441 MDYWWTAYRE
+441 MDYWLTAHRE
-451 GLEYLF
+451 GLEYLL
-457 QHYPA
+457 QRQPA
-462 SPISLAE
+462 SPISLVTDYINIHA
-469 YSVNW
+469 YTMNRG
-474 AILPKADRRRIVF
+474 ILPKAARRRIVF
-487 ADGIGEEVD
+487 ADGIEEEEEGD
-496 FHMSSPRDKSRNLPF
+496 FYMTNHVSSFDRPF

-517 RQVYNNTIF
+517 RQVYNNTIL
-526 TVSAIDPTVVDAA
+526 TVLAIDPALVDGA

-544 RQLYQATTAG
+544 RQ
-554 RPLLRSAFD
+554 F
-563 LYLDGATLTWVKAP
+563 
-577 CHPADMRG
+577 
-585 RFVVDVIPVDP
+585 
-596 AAAAGRPWW
+596 
-605 RPGAGREV
+605 
-613 LHFDFFDYG
+613 
-622 VRVDGACLLRPPLP
+622 
-636 PYAIQTLEVRM
+636 
-647 IAPGDIEHLHVAIEW
+647 
-662 TPAGVT
+662 
-668 ATERVLNPVVAAT
+668 
-681 AERYR
+681 
-686 QLYRATTAGR
+686 
-696 PLLRSAFDL
+696 
-705 YLEGATLS
+705 
-713 WVKAPC
+713 
-719 RPADVQGRFA
+719 
-729 VDVIPVDPAA
+729 
-739 AAGRP
+739 
-744 GWRPGAG
+744 
-751 REILHFDFS
+751 
-760 DYGAYFDGTCLIR
+760 
-773 HPLPPY
+773 
-779 AIQTLEVR
+779 
-787 LITPR
+787 
-792 EARVDRWHV
+792 
-801 DTEWHIEWTP
+801 
-811 AGVTATERVLNP
+811 
-823 VVAATAERYRQLYR
+823 YR

-866 HLADVRGRFVVY
+866 RPADVRGRFVVY
-878 VVPVDPAAAAG
+878 VVPVDPAAAAD
-889 RPRWRPGAG
+889 RPRWRPGPG
-898 REILP
+898 REILH
-903 FRFADYGAS
+903 FDFSDYGVH

-937 LEGVDRWH
+937 PGGVDRWH

-950 SAAGVRTTDLL
+950 SAAGVRATDLL
-961 EARYR
+961 QAKYR

-984 GRTLTYVK
+984 GQTLTYVK

-999 TQGLF
+999 TQGRF

-1020 RPAGFAV
+1020 RSLGFAV
-1027 LDFSFDDWWWHAMPH
+1027 LDFSFDDWWRHAMPH

-1063 LARLRTGQVAEAG
+1063 LARLRTGQVAGAG

-1090 AGRPLPGV
+1090 AGRPLRGV

>member
-1 MTSGRPSVPRSV
+1 MSSGRPSVLRGV

-18 AAVAFVAAYSVLLA
+18 AAVAFVARHSVLLA

-41 AVLDDYAV
+41 AVLDDYGV
-49 GVDEGLQHGRGQA
+49 GVDGELRRGRGQT
-62 AIAYALGETET
+62 AIAYALGDTET

-131 SRLFGSRW
+131 ARLFGSRW

-161 AKDIPFLV
+161 TKDIPFLV
-169 AFLGCLGLIHR
+169 AFLGCLALIHR

-210 FVAVVVMRVVD
+210 FVLVVVMRVVD

-243 ASVLTLYAVSPY
+243 AGVLTLYAVSPY

-271 QHSHRPTMLFQGE
+271 QHPLRSPMLFQGE
-284 AIRWPDLP
+284 LIRWPAIP

-306 GVLLLSLIGTAGGLW
+306 GVLLLSLIGAAGVLW

-345 VLLPIGAVI
+345 VLLPVGAVI
-354 VLNAN
+354 VLNTN
-359 VYNGWRQMY
+359 VYDGWRQMY

-383 RLAGMCRWPALRAGV
+383 RLAGVCRWPALRAGV
-398 HGLAVAGL
+398 YGLAVAGL
-406 AGVVIEMVGLHPYQ
+406 AGVVIEMVELHPYQ

-429 RNTPEYLRGQYS
+429 RHTPEYLRGQYG
-441 MDYWWTAYRE
+441 MDYWLTAHRE
-451 GLEYLF
+451 GLEYLLRR
-457 QHYPA
+457 YPA
-462 SPISLAE
+462 SPVSLVPE
-469 YSVNW
+469 HPNDIHPYTMNR
-474 AILPKADRRRIVF
+474 AILPKADRRRLVI
-487 ADGIGEEVD
+487 ADGMEEGD
-496 FHMSSPRDKSRNLPF
+496 FSLHNSGFRGWEARYDRPF
-511 APVVYT
+511 APIIYT
-517 RQVYNNTIF
+517 RQVYNNTILVVRASDPA
-526 TVSAIDPTVVDAA
+526 TV
-539 TAERY
+539 ERY
-544 RQLYQATTAG
+544 RQFYRVATAG
-554 RPLLRSAFD
+554 PPLLRSEFD
-563 LYLDGATLTWVKAP
+563 LYLD
-577 CHPADMRG
+577 
-585 RFVVDVIPVDP
+585 
-596 AAAAGRPWW
+596 
-605 RPGAGREV
+605 
-613 LHFDFFDYG
+613 
-622 VRVDGACLLRPPLP
+622 
-636 PYAIQTLEVRM
+636 
-647 IAPGDIEHLHVAIEW
+647 
-662 TPAGVT
+662 
-668 ATERVLNPVVAAT
+668 
-681 AERYR
+681 
-686 QLYRATTAGR
+686 
-696 PLLRSAFDL
+696 
-705 YLEGATLS
+705 GATLS

-719 RPADVQGRFA
+719 RPADV
-729 VDVIPVDPAA
+729 
-739 AAGRP
+739 
-744 GWRPGAG
+744 
-751 REILHFDFS
+751 
-760 DYGAYFDGTCLIR
+760 
-773 HPLPPY
+773 
-779 AIQTLEVR
+779 
-787 LITPR
+787 
-792 EARVDRWHV
+792 
-801 DTEWHIEWTP
+801 
-811 AGVTATERVLNP
+811 
-823 VVAATAERYRQLYR
+823 
-837 ATTAGRPLLRSAFDL
+837 
-852 YREGATLSWVKAPC
+852 
-866 HLADVRGRFVVY
+866 RGHFVVY

-889 RPRWRPGAG
+889 RPRWRPGPG

-903 FRFADYGAS
+903 FRFSDYGVH
-912 LDGTCLL
+912 LDGACLI

-937 LEGVDRWH
+937 PGGVDRWH

-950 SAAGVRTTDLL
+950 SAAGVRATDLL

-979 ALYLE
+979 ALYLD

-999 TQGLF
+999 TRGRF
-1004 FLEVFPRDR
+1004 FLHVFPRDR
-1013 AVLAAAR
+1013 AVLAAAQR
-1020 RPAGFAV
+1020 SLGFAV
-1027 LDFSFDDWWWHAMPH
+1027 LDFGFDWWRHDISH
-1042 VQQAARF
+1042 VQQTARF

-1063 LARLRTGQVAEAG
+1063 LARLRTGQVAGAG

>member
-18 AAVAFVAAYSVLLA
+18 AAVAFVARHSVLLA

-41 AVLDDYAV
+41 AVLDDYGVLWDGDREYRNGVAWNV
-49 GVDEGLQHGRGQA
+49 GSQRGRGQA
-62 AIAYALGETET
+62 AIAYALGDTET
-73 LRPPG
+73 LRDTG
-78 PPHNRYY
+78 PLHNRYY

-131 SRLFGSRW
+131 ARLFGSRW

-221 WVRAGNRAE
+221 WGWAGSRAE

-271 QHSHRPTMLFQGE
+271 QHPRRPPMLFQGE
-284 AIRWPDLP
+284 VIRWPDLP

-306 GVLLLSLIGTAGGLW
+306 GVLLLSLIGAAGVLW
-321 QTLTHPGEL
+321 RTLTHPGEL

-345 VLLPIGAVI
+345 VLLPVGAVI

-359 VYNGWRQMY
+359 VYDGWRHMY

-383 RLAGMCRWPALRAGV
+383 RLVGVCRWPALRAGV
-398 HGLAVAGL
+398 YGLAVAGL

-420 HLYFNRLVD
+420 HLYFNRL
-429 RNTPEYLRGQYS
+429 
-441 MDYWWTAYRE
+441 
-451 GLEYLF
+451 
-457 QHYPA
+457 
-462 SPISLAE
+462 
-469 YSVNW
+469 
-474 AILPKADRRRIVF
+474 
-487 ADGIGEEVD
+487 
-496 FHMSSPRDKSRNLPF
+496 
-511 APVVYT
+511 
-517 RQVYNNTIF
+517 
-526 TVSAIDPTVVDAA
+526 
-539 TAERY
+539 
-544 RQLYQATTAG
+544 
-554 RPLLRSAFD
+554 
-563 LYLDGATLTWVKAP
+563 
-577 CHPADMRG
+577 
-585 RFVVDVIPVDP
+585 
-596 AAAAGRPWW
+596 
-605 RPGAGREV
+605 
-613 LHFDFFDYG
+613 
-622 VRVDGACLLRPPLP
+622 
-636 PYAIQTLEVRM
+636 
-647 IAPGDIEHLHVAIEW
+647 
-662 TPAGVT
+662 
-668 ATERVLNPVVAAT
+668 AAT

-686 QLYRATTAGR
+686 QLYRATTAGP
-696 PLLRSAFDL
+696 PLLRSEFDL
-705 YLEGATLS
+705 YLDGATLG
-713 WVKAPC
+713 WAKAPC
-719 RPADVQGRFA
+719 R
-729 VDVIPVDPAA
+729 VD
-739 AAGRP
+739 
-744 GWRPGAG
+744 
-751 REILHFDFS
+751 
-760 DYGAYFDGTCLIR
+760 
-773 HPLPPY
+773 
-779 AIQTLEVR
+779 
-787 LITPR
+787 
-792 EARVDRWHV
+792 
-801 DTEWHIEWTP
+801 
-811 AGVTATERVLNP
+811 
-823 VVAATAERYRQLYR
+823 
-837 ATTAGRPLLRSAFDL
+837 
-852 YREGATLSWVKAPC
+852 
-866 HLADVRGRFVVY
+866 DVRGRFVVY
-878 VVPVDPAAAAG
+878 VLPVDPAAAAD
-889 RPRWRPGAG
+889 RPGWRPGLG
-898 REILP
+898 IEILH
-903 FRFADYGAS
+903 FDFFDYGVHF
-912 LDGTCLL
+912 DGTCLL
-919 RHPLP
+919 RPPLP
-924 PYAIQTLEARLIT
+924 PYAIQTLEARLVAPD
-937 LEGVDRWH
+937 GVDRWH

-950 SAAGVRTTDLL
+950 SAAGVRATDLL

-992 AGCQRAD
+992 AGCQPAD
-999 TQGLF
+999 TQGRF

-1020 RPAGFAV
+1020 RSLGFAV
-1027 LDFSFDDWWWHAMPH
+1027 LDFGFDWWRHDISH
-1042 VQQAARF
+1042 VQQAAWF

-1076 GGWAVDVALPERGG
+1076 GGWAVDVALPERSG
-1090 AGRPLPGV
+1090 AERPLPGV

>member
-1 MTSGRPSVPRSV
+1 MLEQRMVSATVPRP
-13 AGWGT
+13 AGRWNT
-18 AAVAFVAAYSVLLA
+18 AAVAFVATYSVLLA

-41 AVLDDYAV
+41 VVLDDYAV
-49 GVDEGLQHGRGQA
+49 GLDRDQQRGIGQA
-62 AIAYALGETET
+62 AIAYALGDTET

-78 PPHNRYY
+78 PSHNRYY

-161 AKDIPFLV
+161 TKDIPFLV
-169 AFLGCLGLIHR
+169 AFLGCLALIHR

-210 FVAVVVMRVVD
+210 FVAVMVMRVVD
-221 WVRAGNRAE
+221 WVRAGSRAE

-243 ASVLTLYAVSPY
+243 AGVLTLYAVSPY

-271 QHSHRPTMLFQGE
+271 QHPYRPSMLFQGE
-284 AIRWPDLP
+284 VIRWPDLP
-292 AHYIPTWL
+292 AHYILTWL

-306 GVLLLSLIGTAGGLW
+306 GVLLLSLIGAAGVLW
-321 QTLTHPGEL
+321 RTLTHPGEL
-330 LRNPTTRFEGLLVAC
+330 LRNTATRFEGLLVAC
-345 VLLPIGAVI
+345 VLLPVGAVI

-359 VYNGWRQMY
+359 VQGGWRQMY

-383 RLAGMCRWPALRAGV
+383 RLVGVCRWPALRAGV
-398 HGLAVAGL
+398 YGLAVAGL

-420 HLYFNRLVD
+420 HLYFNWLVD
-429 RNTPEYLRGQYS
+429 RRTPEYLRGQYS
-441 MDYWWTAYRE
+441 MDYWLTAYRE
-451 GLEYLF
+451 GLEYLLRR
-457 QHYPA
+457 YPA
-462 SPISLAE
+462 SPISLVPDRPRGRPGFQ
-469 YSVNW
+469 YTMNR
-474 AILPKADRRRIVF
+474 AILPKADRRRLVF
-487 ADGIGEEVD
+487 ADGIEERG
-496 FHMSSPRDKSRNLPF
+496 FHMTDHSDSFVPSF

-517 RQVYNNTIF
+517 RQVYNNTIL
-526 TVSAIDPTVVDAA
+526 TVRAVDPAVVDGA
-539 TAERY
+539 TVERY
-544 RQLYQATTAG
+544 RQLYRATTAG
-554 RPLLRSAFD
+554 PPLLRSVFD
-563 LYLDGATLTWVKAP
+563 LYLDGSTLSWVKAP
-577 CHPADMRG
+577 CRPADMRG
-585 RFVVDVIPVDP
+585 RFVVHVVPVDP
-596 AAAAGRPWW
+596 AAA
-605 RPGAGREV
+605 EV

-622 VRVDGACLLRPPLP
+622 VRLDGACLIRHPLP
-636 PYAIQTLEVRM
+636 PYPIHTLEVRL
-647 IAPGDIEHLHVAIEW
+647 ITPGKGRADHWHVDIDWHVDIEW

-668 ATERVLNPVVAAT
+668 ATERVPDPVDAAT

-686 QLYRATTAGR
+686 Q
-696 PLLRSAFDL
+696 F
-705 YLEGATLS
+705 
-713 WVKAPC
+713 
-719 RPADVQGRFA
+719 
-729 VDVIPVDPAA
+729 
-739 AAGRP
+739 
-744 GWRPGAG
+744 
-751 REILHFDFS
+751 
-760 DYGAYFDGTCLIR
+760 
-773 HPLPPY
+773 
-779 AIQTLEVR
+779 
-787 LITPR
+787 
-792 EARVDRWHV
+792 
-801 DTEWHIEWTP
+801 
-811 AGVTATERVLNP
+811 
-823 VVAATAERYRQLYR
+823 YR

-866 HLADVRGRFVVY
+866 HLADVQGRFTVDVI
-878 VVPVDPAAAAG
+878 PVDPAAAAG
-889 RPRWRPGAG
+889 RPGWRPGAG
-898 REILP
+898 REILH
-903 FRFADYGAS
+903 FGFSDYGAY

-937 LEGVDRWH
+937 PDGVDRWH

-950 SAAGVRTTDLL
+950 SAAGVRATDLL
-961 EARYR
+961 QARYR

-999 TQGLF
+999 TQGRF

-1020 RPAGFAV
+1020 RSLEFAV
-1027 LDFSFDDWWWHAMPH
+1027 LDFGFDGWHAMPH

>member
-18 AAVAFVAAYSVLLA
+18 AAVAFVTAHSVLLA

-41 AVLDDYAV
+41 AVLDDYGV
-49 GVDEGLQHGRGQA
+49 GVDEELQRGRGQA
-62 AIAYALGETET
+62 AIAYALGDTET

-78 PPHNRYY
+78 APHNRYY

-169 AFLGCLGLIHR
+169 AFLGCLALIHR

-221 WVRAGNRAE
+221 WVRAGSRVE

-264 DAIAVLS
+264 DAIAVLG
-271 QHSHRPTMLFQGE
+271 QHPTRPTMLFQGE
-284 AIRWPDLP
+284 VIRWPAIP

-306 GVLLLSLIGTAGGLW
+306 GVLLLSLIGAAGVLW

-345 VLLPIGAVI
+345 VLLPVGAVI

-383 RLAGMCRWPALRAGV
+383 RLAGVCRWPALRAGV
-398 HGLAVAGL
+398 YGLAVAGL

-429 RNTPEYLRGQYS
+429 RNTPEYLREQYGLYS
-441 MDYWWTAYRE
+441 WGTAHRE
-451 GLEYLF
+451 GLEYLL
-457 QHYPA
+457 QRYPA
-462 SPISLAE
+462 SPISLVPD
-469 YSVNW
+469 YSDIHAYTMNR
-474 AILPKADRRRIVF
+474 AILPKAARRRIIL
-487 ADGIGEEVD
+487 ADGVEEEEGD
-496 FHMSSPRDKSRNLPF
+496 FYATDRSFRTRDKSRDRPF

-517 RQVYNNTIF
+517 RQVYNNTVF
-526 TVSAIDPTVVDAA
+526 TVSAIDPTVVD
-539 TAERY
+539 
-544 RQLYQATTAG
+544 G
-554 RPLLRSAFD
+554 
-563 LYLDGATLTWVKAP
+563 
-577 CHPADMRG
+577 
-585 RFVVDVIPVDP
+585 
-596 AAAAGRPWW
+596 
-605 RPGAGREV
+605 
-613 LHFDFFDYG
+613 
-622 VRVDGACLLRPPLP
+622 
-636 PYAIQTLEVRM
+636 
-647 IAPGDIEHLHVAIEW
+647 
-662 TPAGVT
+662 
-668 ATERVLNPVVAAT
+668 AT

-686 QLYRATTAGR
+686 QLYRATTAGP
-696 PLLRSAFDL
+696 PLLRSEFDL

-719 RPADVQGRFA
+719 RPADMRGRFA
-729 VDVIPVDPAA
+729 VEVVPVDPAA
-739 AAGRP
+739 A
-744 GWRPGAG
+744 
-751 REILHFDFS
+751 EVLYFNFF
-760 DYGAYFDGTCLIR
+760 DYGVRLDGVCLIR
-773 HPLPPY
+773 YPLPPY
-779 AIQTLEVR
+779 PIQTLEVR
-787 LITPR
+787 LITPE
-792 EARVDRWHV
+792 EARMDRWHV
-801 DTEWHIEWTP
+801 DIDWHVDIEWSP
-811 AGVTATERVLNP
+811 AGVTATERVLDP
-823 VVAATAERYRQLYR
+823 VDAATVERYRQLYR

-852 YREGATLSWVKAPC
+852 YRDGDTLSWVKAPC
-866 HLADVRGRFVVY
+866 RPADVRGRFVVY
-878 VVPVDPAAAAG
+878 VVPVDPAAAAD
-889 RPRWRPGAG
+889 RPAWRPGPS
-898 REILP
+898 REILH
-903 FRFADYGAS
+903 FDFFDYGVRV
-912 LDGTCLL
+912 DGTCLL

-937 LEGVDRWH
+937 PGGVDRWH

-950 SAAGVRTTDLL
+950 SAAGVRATDLL
-961 EARYR
+961 QAKYR

-992 AGCQRAD
+992 AGCQPAD
-999 TQGLF
+999 TQGRF
-1004 FLEVFPRDR
+1004 FLHVFPRER
-1013 AVLAAAR
+1013 GVLAAAR
-1020 RPAGFAV
+1020 RSLGFAV
-1027 LDFSFDDWWWHAMPH
+1027 LDFSFDDWWRHAMPH

-1049 ADKCLATVRLPAYP
+1049 ADKCLATVQLPSYP
-1063 LARLRTGQVAEAG
+1063 LARLRTGQVAGAG
-1076 GGWAVDVALPERGG
+1076 RGWAVDVALPGRGG

-1098 SQ
+1098 PQ

>member
-1 MTSGRPSVPRSV
+1 MTSGRPSVLRSV

-18 AAVAFVAAYSVLLA
+18 AAVAFVAAHSVLLA
-32 LAVLAVVGL
+32 LAVLAVVGV
-41 AVLDDYAV
+41 AVLDDY
-49 GVDEGLQHGRGQA
+49 GVAWDEDQQRGRGQA
-62 AIAYALGETET
+62 VIAYALGDTET

-85 GVVFEVPLVL
+85 GVIFEVPLVL

-169 AFLGCLGLIHR
+169 AFLGCLALIHR

-210 FVAVVVMRVVD
+210 FVLVVVMRVVD
-221 WVRAGNRAE
+221 WVRAGNRVE

-243 ASVLTLYAVSPY
+243 AGVLTLYAVSPY

-271 QHSHRPTMLFQGE
+271 QHSHHPIMLFQGE
-284 AIRWPDLP
+284 AIRWPAIP

-306 GVLLLSLIGTAGGLW
+306 GVLLLSLIGTAGVLW

-345 VLLPIGAVI
+345 VLLPVGAVI

-359 VYNGWRQMY
+359 VYNGWRHMY

-383 RLAGMCRWPALRAGV
+383 RLAGVCRWPALRAGV

-429 RNTPEYLRGQYS
+429 RNTPEYLRGQYG
-441 MDYWWTAYRE
+441 MDYWRTVYRE
-451 GLEYLF
+451 GLEYLL

-462 SPISLAE
+462 LPISLVPDHPNGHP
-469 YSVNW
+469 YTMNR
-474 AILPKADRRRIVF
+474 AILPKADRRRIIF
-487 ADGIGEEVD
+487 ADGVEEEEGD
-496 FHMSSPRDKSRNLPF
+496 FSLNSRAFRGWRERYDRPF
-511 APVVYT
+511 MPIVYT
-517 RQVYNNTIF
+517 RQVYNNTIL
-526 TVSAIDPTVVDAA
+526 TVSASDPALVDEA

-544 RQLYQATTAG
+544 Q
-554 RPLLRSAFD
+554 
-563 LYLDGATLTWVKAP
+563 
-577 CHPADMRG
+577 
-585 RFVVDVIPVDP
+585 
-596 AAAAGRPWW
+596 
-605 RPGAGREV
+605 
-613 LHFDFFDYG
+613 
-622 VRVDGACLLRPPLP
+622 
-636 PYAIQTLEVRM
+636 
-647 IAPGDIEHLHVAIEW
+647 
-662 TPAGVT
+662 
-668 ATERVLNPVVAAT
+668 
-681 AERYR
+681 
-686 QLYRATTAGR
+686 QLYRTTTDR
-696 PLLRSAFDL
+696 PPLLRSAFDL
-705 YLEGATLS
+705 YLEGSTLT

-719 RPADVQGRFA
+719 RP
-729 VDVIPVDPAA
+729 
-739 AAGRP
+739 
-744 GWRPGAG
+744 
-751 REILHFDFS
+751 
-760 DYGAYFDGTCLIR
+760 
-773 HPLPPY
+773 
-779 AIQTLEVR
+779 
-787 LITPR
+787 
-792 EARVDRWHV
+792 
-801 DTEWHIEWTP
+801 
-811 AGVTATERVLNP
+811 
-823 VVAATAERYRQLYR
+823 
-837 ATTAGRPLLRSAFDL
+837 
-852 YREGATLSWVKAPC
+852 
-866 HLADVRGRFVVY
+866 ADVRGRFVVY

-889 RPRWRPGAG
+889 RPGWRPGPS
-898 REILP
+898 REILH
-903 FRFADYGAS
+903 FGFSDYGGR

-919 RHPLP
+919 RPPLP

-937 LEGVDRWH
+937 PGGVDRWH

-950 SAAGVRTTDLL
+950 SAAGVRATDLL
-961 EARYR
+961 QARYR

-999 TQGLF
+999 TQGRF
-1004 FLEVFPRDR
+1004 FLHVFPRDR

-1020 RPAGFAV
+1020 RSLGFAV
-1027 LDFSFDDWWWHAMPH
+1027 LDFSFDDWWRHAMPH

-1049 ADKCLATVRLPAYP
+1049 ADKCLATVQLPSYP
-1063 LARLRTGQVAEAG
+1063 LARLRTGQVAGAG

-1098 SQ
+1098 PQ

>member
-1 MTSGRPSVPRSV
+1 MTSGRPSVVRSV
-13 AGWGT
+13 AGWGME
-18 AAVAFVAAYSVLLA
+18 AVAFVAAHSVLLA
-32 LAVLAVVGL
+32 LAILVVVGL
-41 AVLDDYAV
+41 AVLDDY
-49 GVDEGLQHGRGQA
+49 GVTWDEGQQRGIGQA

-73 LRPPG
+73 LRVPPG
-78 PPHNRYY
+78 LPFNRYY

-100 GLTDSRAIYL
+100 GLTDSRAIHL

-169 AFLGCLGLIHR
+169 AFLGCLALIHR

-221 WVRAGNRAE
+221 WVRAGSRAE

-264 DAIAVLS
+264 DAIAVLG
-271 QHSHRPTMLFQGE
+271 QHPTRPSMLFQGE
-284 AIRWPDLP
+284 VIRWPAIP

-306 GVLLLSLIGTAGGLW
+306 GVLLLSLIGAAGVLW
-321 QTLTHPGEL
+321 RTLTHPGEL

-345 VLLPIGAVI
+345 VLLPVGAVI
-354 VLNAN
+354 VLNAS

-383 RLAGMCRWPALRAGV
+383 RLAGVCRWPALRAGV

-406 AGVVIEMVGLHPYQ
+406 AGVVIEMVGLHPHQ
-420 HLYFNRLVD
+420 QIYFNRLVD
-429 RNTPEYLRGQYS
+429 RHTPEYLHGQYE
-441 MDYWWTAYRE
+441 MDHSETAYRE
-451 GLEYLF
+451 GLEYLL

-462 SPISLAE
+462 SPISLLSSHSSGSHSFK
-469 YSVNW
+469 YIMNR
-474 AILPKADRRRIVF
+474 AILPKAARRRLVF
-487 ADGIGEEVD
+487 ADGIEEEGD
-496 FHMSSPRDKSRNLPF
+496 FYMTSRVFDVWGNGLELPS
-511 APVVYT
+511 APIVYT

-526 TVSAIDPTVVDAA
+526 TVRAIDPAVVDGA
-539 TAERY
+539 TVERY
-544 RQLYQATTAG
+544 RQFY
-554 RPLLRSAFD
+554 R
-563 LYLDGATLTWVKAP
+563 
-577 CHPADMRG
+577 
-585 RFVVDVIPVDP
+585 
-596 AAAAGRPWW
+596 
-605 RPGAGREV
+605 
-613 LHFDFFDYG
+613 
-622 VRVDGACLLRPPLP
+622 
-636 PYAIQTLEVRM
+636 
-647 IAPGDIEHLHVAIEW
+647 
-662 TPAGVT
+662 
-668 ATERVLNPVVAAT
+668 AAT
-681 AERYR
+681 A
-686 QLYRATTAGR
+686 GP

-705 YLEGATLS
+705 YLEGSTLT

-719 RPADVQGRFA
+719 RPADMRGRF
-729 VDVIPVDPAA
+729 VVYVVPLDPAA

-760 DYGAYFDGTCLIR
+760 DYG
-773 HPLPPY
+773 
-779 AIQTLEVR
+779 VR
-787 LITPR
+787 L
-792 EARVDRWHV
+792 D
-801 DTEWHIEWTP
+801 
-811 AGVTATERVLNP
+811 
-823 VVAATAERYRQLYR
+823 
-837 ATTAGRPLLRSAFDL
+837 
-852 YREGATLSWVKAPC
+852 GA
-866 HLADVRGRFVVY
+866 
-878 VVPVDPAAAAG
+878 
-889 RPRWRPGAG
+889 
-898 REILP
+898 
-903 FRFADYGAS
+903 
-912 LDGTCLL
+912 CLL
-919 RHPLP
+919 RPPLP
-924 PYAIQTLEARLIT
+924 PYAIQTLEARLIAPG
-937 LEGVDRWH
+937 GVDRWR

-950 SAAGVRTTDLL
+950 SAAGVRATDLL

-992 AGCQRAD
+992 AGCQWAD
-999 TQGLF
+999 TRGRF

-1013 AVLAAAR
+1013 AVLAAAQR
-1020 RPAGFAV
+1020 SLGFAV
-1027 LDFSFDDWWWHAMPH
+1027 LDFGFDWWRHDISH
-1042 VQQAARF
+1042 VQQAAWF
-1049 ADKCLATVRLPAYP
+1049 ADKCLVTVQLPSYP

-1076 GGWAVDVALPERGG
+1076 RGWAVDVALPERGG

-1098 SQ
+1098 PQ

>member
-577 CHPADMRG
+577 CRPADMRG

-739 AAGRP
+739 GRP

-760 DYGAYFDGTCLIR
+760 DYGAYFDGTCLLR

-779 AIQTLEVR
+779 AIRALEVHMVAPGNIER
-787 LITPR
+787 L
-792 EARVDRWHV
+792 HV
-801 DTEWHIEWTP
+801 DIEWTP

-852 YREGATLSWVKAPC
+852 YRDGATLSWVKAPC
-866 HLADVRGRFVVY
+866 RPADVRGRFVVS

-889 RPRWRPGAG
+889 RPVWRPRSG
-898 REILP
+898 REIL
-903 FRFADYGAS
+903 RFDFFDYGVH

-924 PYAIQTLEARLIT
+924 PYAIQTLEARLIAPG
-937 LEGVDRWH
+937 GVDRWH

-950 SAAGVRTTDLL
+950 SAAGVRATDLL

-999 TQGLF
+999 TRGRF
-1004 FLEVFPRDR
+1004 FLHVFPRDR

-1020 RPAGFAV
+1020 RSLGFAV
-1027 LDFSFDDWWWHAMPH
+1027 LDFGFDWWRHDISH
-1042 VQQAARF
+1042 VQQAAWF

>member
-1 MTSGRPSVPRSV
+1 MAAHLGRIIVTAVPRGV
-13 AGWGT
+13 AGWST
-18 AAVAFVAAYSVLLA
+18 AAVAFVARHSVLLA

-41 AVLDDYAV
+41 AVLDDYGV
-49 GVDEGLQHGRGQA
+49 GRDEDQQHGIGQA
-62 AIAYALGETET
+62 AIAYALGDTET
-73 LRPPG
+73 LRPPD

-131 SRLFGSRW
+131 ARLFGSRW

-161 AKDIPFLV
+161 TKDIPFLV
-169 AFLGCLGLIHR
+169 AFLGCLALIHR

-210 FVAVVVMRVVD
+210 FVAVMVMRVVD

-271 QHSHRPTMLFQGE
+271 QHPTRPPVLFQGE
-284 AIRWPDLP
+284 VIRWPAIP

-306 GVLLLSLIGTAGGLW
+306 GVLLLSLIGAAGVLRRG
-321 QTLTHPGEL
+321 LTHPGEL

-345 VLLPIGAVI
+345 VLLPVGAVI

-359 VYNGWRQMY
+359 IHGGWRHMY

-383 RLAGMCRWPALRAGV
+383 RLAGVCRWPALRVGV

-420 HLYFNRLVD
+420 HLYVNWLVD
-429 RNTPEYLRGQYS
+429 RNTPEYLRRQYGTE
-441 MDYWWTAYRE
+441 DIGTADRK
-451 GLEYLF
+451 GLEYLL
-457 QHYPA
+457 QRYPA
-462 SPISLAE
+462 SPISLVRH
-469 YSVNW
+469 SRNR
-474 AILPKADRRRIVF
+474 AILPTAARRRIIF
-487 ADGIGEEVD
+487 ADGVEEEGD
-496 FHMSSPRDKSRNLPF
+496 FYVTSHRDGSF

-517 RQVYNNTIF
+517 RQVYNTTIF
-526 TVSAIDPTVVDAA
+526 TVSAIDPALVDAA

-544 RQLYQATTAG
+544 RQLYRATTAG
-554 RPLLRSAFD
+554 PPLLRSVFD
-563 LYLDGATLTWVKAP
+563 LYLDGATLSWLKAP
-577 CHPADMRG
+577 CRPDDMWG
-585 RFVVDVIPVDP
+585 RFVVEVVPVDS
-596 AAAAGRPWW
+596 AAA
-605 RPGAGREV
+605 EV

-622 VRVDGACLLRPPLP
+622 VRVDGACLLRHPLPSYPIRSLEVRLVAPGDIERLHVDIEWTPAGVTVTERVPDPVDAATVERYRQLYRATTAGPPLLRSAFDLYLEGATLSWVKAPCRPEDVQGRFVVYVVPVDPAATAGRPGWQRQPGAGREILPFRFSDYGASLDGTCLLRYPLP
-636 PYAIQTLEVRM
+636 PYAIQTLEARL
-647 IAPGDIEHLHVAIEW
+647 ITPGGVDRWHVALAW
-662 TPAGVT
+662 SAAGVT

-686 QLYRATTAGR
+686 QLYRATTAGP
-696 PLLRSAFDL
+696 PLLRSEFDL
-705 YLEGATLS
+705 YREGATLS

-719 RPADVQGRFA
+719 RPADV
-729 VDVIPVDPAA
+729 
-739 AAGRP
+739 
-744 GWRPGAG
+744 
-751 REILHFDFS
+751 
-760 DYGAYFDGTCLIR
+760 
-773 HPLPPY
+773 
-779 AIQTLEVR
+779 LE
-787 LITPR
+787 
-792 EARVDRWHV
+792 
-801 DTEWHIEWTP
+801 
-811 AGVTATERVLNP
+811 
-823 VVAATAERYRQLYR
+823 
-837 ATTAGRPLLRSAFDL
+837 
-852 YREGATLSWVKAPC
+852 
-866 HLADVRGRFVVY
+866 RFVVY

-903 FRFADYGAS
+903 FRFADYGVH
-912 LDGTCLL
+912 LDGACLI

-924 PYAIQTLEARLIT
+924 PYAIQTLEARVIT
-937 LEGVDRWH
+937 PGGVDRWH

-950 SAAGVRTTDLL
+950 SAAGVRATDLL

-999 TQGLF
+999 TRGRF

-1013 AVLAAAR
+1013 GVLAAAR
-1020 RPAGFAV
+1020 RSLGFAV
-1027 LDFSFDDWWWHAMPH
+1027 LDFSFDDWWRHRLPH
-1042 VQQAARF
+1042 VQQTARF

-1063 LARLRTGQVAEAG
+1063 LARLRTGQVAGAG

-1098 SQ
+1098 PQ

>member
-1 MTSGRPSVPRSV
+1 MTSGRPSVLRGV
-13 AGWGT
+13 ARWST
-18 AAVAFVAAYSVLLA
+18 VAVAFVAAHSVLLA

-41 AVLDDYAV
+41 AVLDDYGV
-49 GVDEGLQHGRGQA
+49 GRDEEEQHGIGQA
-62 AIAYALGETET
+62 AIAYALGDTET

-85 GVVFEVPLVL
+85 SVVFEVPLVL

-131 SRLFGSRW
+131 ARLFGSRW

-161 AKDIPFLV
+161 TKDIPFLV
-169 AFLGCLGLIHR
+169 AFLGCLALIHR

-210 FVAVVVMRVVD
+210 FVLVVVMRVVD
-221 WVRAGNRAE
+221 WVRAGSRAE

-271 QHSHRPTMLFQGE
+271 QHPTRPPMLFQGE
-284 AIRWPDLP
+284 VIRWPAIP

-306 GVLLLSLIGTAGGLW
+306 GVLLLSLIGAAGVLW
-321 QTLTHPGEL
+321 QTLTHPGEW

-345 VLLPIGAVI
+345 VLLPVGAVI

-359 VYNGWRQMY
+359 VNNGWRQMY

-383 RLAGMCRWPALRAGV
+383 RLAGVCRWPALRAGV
-398 HGLAVAGL
+398 YGLAVAGL
-406 AGVVIEMVGLHPYQ
+406 AGVVIEMVGLHPHQ

-429 RNTPEYLRGQYS
+429 RHTPEYLRGQYD
-441 MDYWWTAYRE
+441 MDYWGTTYRE
-451 GLEYLF
+451 GLEYLL
-457 QHYPA
+457 QRYPT
-462 SPISLAE
+462 SPVSLA
-469 YSVNW
+469 SSRPAGHPTGNHIRNRD
-474 AILPKADRRRIVF
+474 ILPKAARRRIVY
-487 ADGIGEEVD
+487 ADGIEEEGD
-496 FHMSSPRDKSRNLPF
+496 FSLTSRMIGGWRDSRDRPF
-511 APVVYT
+511 MPIVYT
-517 RQVYNNTIF
+517 RQVYNNTIL
-526 TVSAIDPTVVDAA
+526 TVSAIDPALVDAA

-544 RQLYQATTAG
+544 QQLYRTTTD
-554 RPLLRSAFD
+554 RPPLLRSAFD
-563 LYLDGATLTWVKAP
+563 LHLDGTTLT
-577 CHPADMRG
+577 
-585 RFVVDVIPVDP
+585 
-596 AAAAGRPWW
+596 
-605 RPGAGREV
+605 
-613 LHFDFFDYG
+613 
-622 VRVDGACLLRPPLP
+622 
-636 PYAIQTLEVRM
+636 
-647 IAPGDIEHLHVAIEW
+647 
-662 TPAGVT
+662 
-668 ATERVLNPVVAAT
+668 
-681 AERYR
+681 
-686 QLYRATTAGR
+686 
-696 PLLRSAFDL
+696 
-705 YLEGATLS
+705 

-719 RPADVQGRFA
+719 RPADVRGRF
-729 VDVIPVDPAA
+729 VVYVMPVDPAA
-739 AAGRP
+739 AADRL
-744 GWRPGAG
+744 GWRPGPA
-751 REILHFDFS
+751 REIRHFDFS
-760 DYGAYFDGTCLIR
+760 DYGVHLDGACLIR

-779 AIQTLEVR
+779 AIQTLE
-787 LITPR
+787 
-792 EARVDRWHV
+792 ARQ
-801 DTEWHIEWTP
+801 I
-811 AGVTATERVLNP
+811 
-823 VVAATAERYRQLYR
+823 
-837 ATTAGRPLLRSAFDL
+837 
-852 YREGATLSWVKAPC
+852 AP
-866 HLADVRGRFVVY
+866 G
-878 VVPVDPAAAAG
+878 
-889 RPRWRPGAG
+889 
-898 REILP
+898 
-903 FRFADYGAS
+903 
-912 LDGTCLL
+912 
-919 RHPLP
+919 
-924 PYAIQTLEARLIT
+924 
-937 LEGVDRWH
+937 GVDRWH

-950 SAAGVRTTDLL
+950 SAAGVRATDLL

-992 AGCQRAD
+992 AGCQPAD
-999 TQGLF
+999 TQGRF
-1004 FLEVFPRDR
+1004 FLHVFPRDR

-1020 RPAGFAV
+1020 RSLGFTV
-1027 LDFSFDDWWWHAMPH
+1027 LDFGFDWWRHDISH
-1042 VQQAARF
+1042 VQQAAWF

-1076 GGWAVDVALPERGG
+1076 RGWAVDVALPERGG